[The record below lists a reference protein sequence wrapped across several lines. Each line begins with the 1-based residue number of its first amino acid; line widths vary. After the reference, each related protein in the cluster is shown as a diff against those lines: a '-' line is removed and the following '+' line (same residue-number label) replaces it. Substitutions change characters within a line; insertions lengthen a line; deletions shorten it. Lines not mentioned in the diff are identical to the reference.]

1 MNERLAKFVSE
12 STQGTDYSIP
22 VSWVIQRIETKGK
35 SSMEDTVNMTVEEL
49 IELLINLKPS
59 NKKQISVFV
68 TIMGLYAKYLKNDA
82 AYERL
87 QTIDKMAVWQKYKST
102 HEIAQKFLSHSEFND
117 LLFNIQ
123 MQEEYNSE
131 YYVALLQ
138 SIYEGIYSDDLSVL
152 KNLRASDIKDD
163 IVIIKDDTSEPFEL
177 RISNELAVR
186 LQEIASVNNWYRPN
200 RNGVCKISIEGLYE
214 DSCFKNENRH
224 NTPDGNYR
232 NSYYTRIR
240 KIAQDYLEFPL
251 KAKNLYLSGIMWRI
265 KKELKANGMSLEQT
279 FKFNRKYG
287 EDVKIVKQELQRIHY
302 PYQYKDFTKL
312 VAGYLDD
319 FKDK

>member
-22 VSWVIQRIETKGK
+22 VSWVIQRIETEGK

-68 TIMGLYAKYLKNDA
+68 TIMGLYAKYMKDDA

-87 QTIDKMAVWQKYKST
+87 QTIDKTAVWQKYRST

-123 MQEEYNSE
+123 MQEEHNSE

-138 SIYEGIYSDDLSVL
+138 SIFEGIYSDDLSAL
-152 KNLRASDIKDD
+152 KNLRASDVKGD
-163 IVIIKDDTSEPFEL
+163 IVIVRDDNIEPFEME
-177 RISNELAVR
+177 ISSELADR
-186 LQEIASVNNWYRPN
+186 LQEMASVDTWYRPN
-200 RNGVCKISIEGLYE
+200 RNGVCKIPIEGVYE

-240 KIAQDYLEFPL
+240 KIAKDYLGFSL

-265 KKELKANGMSLEQT
+265 KKELEANEMTLEQA
-279 FKFNRKYG
+279 FKFNRKWG
-287 EDVKIVKQELQRIHY
+287 EDVEIVKRELQRIHY

-312 VAGYLDD
+312 VSGYLDE
-319 FKDK
+319 F